1 MQKSTVYFADFR
13 SSDSE
18 NLQQKFARLLKTAGL
33 AKIGLDGKYVA
44 VKTHFGEPGCLAY
57 LRPNWA
63 KTLADSIRNAGGL
76 PFLTD
81 ANTLYVGRRKNA
93 LDSASTR
100 STTSPSPTRTAS
112 RPSPRD
118 AMSLSP
124 TASRARTTWPC
135 PFPTAST

>member
-33 AKIGLDGKYVA
+33 AKLGLDGKYVA

-93 LDSASTR
+93 LDHISAAYGFCGETFFGVTMRMSSRCASYVPGAKRR
-100 STTSPSPTRTAS
+100 S
-112 RPSPRD
+112 
-118 AMSLSP
+118 
-124 TASRARTTWPC
+124 ARTMMRTIVLPV
-135 PFPTAST
+135 